1 MIMEFDFLNK
11 TIVVIGGTR
20 GIGAAIVEL
29 FQEYN
34 AEIIAIG
41 TDTKE
46 LDRLNR
52 ESFWGKINYT
62 HLDFTSNDSVQS
74 FLGYLNKQDR
84 IDVLINN
91 AGVNRIDAI
100 NDIDEEFDFLLAE
113 MLMAHKLK
121 NGN

>member
-1 MIMEFDFLNK
+1 MEFDFLNK

>member
-113 MLMAHKLK
+113 TLMAQKIK